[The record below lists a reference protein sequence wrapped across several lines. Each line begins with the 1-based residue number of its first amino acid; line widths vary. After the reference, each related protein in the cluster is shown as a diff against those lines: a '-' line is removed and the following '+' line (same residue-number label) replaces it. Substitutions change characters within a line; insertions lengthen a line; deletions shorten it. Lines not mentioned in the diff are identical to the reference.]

1 MLSAVVVT
9 VSPVCIFADGKLTVV
24 LRTVGVMATLTAAEE
39 PGCVTVNGALGPNC
53 LLRGGKDCP
62 GGMGNACHAGVVPAV
77 TEAGVKAAAMFSA
90 AVVTVLPVL
99 SAGGGKLTVVLSATV
114 VTVSPE

>member
-1 MLSAVVVT
+1 
-9 VSPVCIFADGKLTVV
+9 
-24 LRTVGVMATLTAAEE
+24 
-39 PGCVTVNGALGPNC
+39 
-53 LLRGGKDCP
+53 
-62 GGMGNACHAGVVPAV
+62 MGNACHAGGVPAV

-99 SAGGGKLTVVLSATV
+99 SAGSGKLTVVLSATV